1 MDPTT
6 FAPGPRAKVPTI
18 LSVSRLAVQKGLD
31 HLLRILAQVRSECPD
46 ARLVVVGDG
55 PQRNAFEAEARRLQ
69 LEDAVE
75 LRGYV
80 AHGELSEL
88 YAAAHVFVSA
98 SVYEP
103 FGLTT
108 LEAMAAG
115 TPVVA
120 SPIGGASDF
129 VREGV
134 DGFLRNP
141 AETKP
146 FATAVARLLN
156 EPELREA
163 AGKHARARANEH
175 TWTSTAG
182 LLAEHYAQV
191 VAPTPAGRSVVLAW
205 HVHQPFFVPDQEV
218 LSWVAESYRP
228 LLALHRERQIPFCL
242 NVSGGL
248 LRRLA
253 ELAPDFVAEL
263 AQAAENGD
271 VELLGSGMYHPLL
284 PLLPAERA
292 RAQIEGD
299 LRAKRELLGRTPVG
313 FWPADLGFAHWLVEP
328 LAREGVSWT
337 IVDGSALLASAALP
351 AWETAVRDGQRVLA
365 ARPRP
370 LVFETE
376 LGRVARAHL
385 GSRSL
390 DVLFRHHEL
399 SFELVDFEN
408 GVLTRPEHLQ
418 RVMDRVEAYFDAGA
432 RLLVLGDDGERVN
445 VRTLNAYARV
455 LDELQGRGA
464 SFETGTNAVARAER
478 VDGSY
483 LPTSTFLVDFE
494 AWESAPDDRV
504 CFRLLEEVQRSLEQ
518 TRLLARGNT
527 SLDDIAERLLE
538 LEDSGFYFWKFV
550 RRTREPFIQRLSQI
564 AEELRSIRLEP

>member
-1 MDPTT
+1 M
-6 FAPGPRAKVPTI
+6 
-18 LSVSRLAVQKGLD
+18 
-31 HLLRILAQVRSECPD
+31 
-46 ARLVVVGDG
+46 
-55 PQRNAFEAEARRLQ
+55 
-69 LEDAVE
+69 
-75 LRGYV
+75 
-80 AHGELSEL
+80 
-88 YAAAHVFVSA
+88 
-98 SVYEP
+98 
-103 FGLTT
+103 
-108 LEAMAAG
+108 
-115 TPVVA
+115 
-120 SPIGGASDF
+120 
-129 VREGV
+129 
-134 DGFLRNP
+134 
-141 AETKP
+141 
-146 FATAVARLLN
+146 
-156 EPELREA
+156 
-163 AGKHARARANEH
+163 
-175 TWTSTAG
+175 
-182 LLAEHYAQV
+182 
-191 VAPTPAGRSVVLAW
+191 
-205 HVHQPFFVPDQEV
+205 
-218 LSWVAESYRP
+218 
-228 LLALHRERQIPFCL
+228 
-242 NVSGGL
+242 
-248 LRRLA
+248 
-253 ELAPDFVAEL
+253 
-263 AQAAENGD
+263 
-271 VELLGSGMYHPLL
+271 
-284 PLLPAERA
+284 
-292 RAQIEGD
+292 
-299 LRAKRELLGRTPVG
+299 
-313 FWPADLGFAHWLVEP
+313 EP